1 MPATGLTL
9 VAKWIPNPDTPQT
22 VKHYLQNIDGTYP
35 TTPADIDNLTG
46 ETASTITP
54 KVKEYHGFE
63 APEVSE
69 VEIAADGSTL
79 VELRYRRLTYTVNY
93 LTD

>member
-1 MPATGLTL
+1 LIAN
-9 VAKWIPNPDTPQT
+9 WIPNPDTPYT
-22 VKHYLQNIDGTYP
+22 VKHYLQNIDGRYP

-69 VEIAADGSTL
+69 VEIAADGSTV